1 MYVCVSACVS
11 VCLVRPFCLKMVQV
25 LARFPI
31 NGCLFFFDYEIMI
44 GGTSRLRSLSRLLF
58 FVKIGRWR
66 RAQFMRGRRRSR
78 PRSQM
83 H

>member
-1 MYVCVSACVS
+1 MCVYLRVS

-31 NGCLFFFDYEIMI
+31 NGCLLFFFDYEIMI